1 MGGIAINR
9 LQADDLSL
17 EKKTDSG
24 LMLGA
29 GISYR
34 FQEFQLNSELI
45 RYSDGISGWFMGI
58 QKDF

>member
-1 MGGIAINR
+1 LGGIAMNQ
-9 LQADDLSL
+9 LQSDDLSL

-24 LMLGA
+24 VMLGA

-34 FQEFQLNSELI
+34 FHEFQLNSELI
-45 RYSDGISGWFMGI
+45 RYSDDIAGWFMGI

>member
-1 MGGIAINR
+1 NR